1 MQLIEAFEELSGYFS
16 DFPGTKNSWIPM
28 TKNMS
33 EPLQEDFT
41 DRNTLINNIKG
52 TGRNYNFDKWSDTNL
67 YRMWQRIQQ
76 EEHNKKIARKIL
88 TDMERKRNTK
98 YCIDCGTQLSDS
110 GRCHKCDTEFGF
122 EELDEGVFDGLPN
135 TSNWV
140 SMSTGNKV
148 NTSNN
153 NSKNSTISN
162 KPHYVVSAS
171 ANVNIKDSLF
181 YWNYSYN
188 LGDMNDLVKHQDI
201 YDTIADAEVHANN
214 IFNEPAFAMKPAV
227 YIMAVDIVNQDFRL
241 VKSVENPYQQQNSTN
256 NIVTIVY
263 DGNRLRAQADDGQNG
278 KGWVAFPNNLR
289 TKAGQQ
295 YEVDGLHWNGKN
307 YRVVGNITPIT
318 NNNLRYVVSDRKSP
332 DFNDKAFYY
341 FDADPSTGKSKL
353 YIGYLKYFEA
363 GDFTYNM
370 QQAVDKVK
378 AVMREQPYSDLYLIS
393 IDENNKLE
401 LVKSYE

>member
-1 MQLIEAFEELSGYFS
+1 MKLVETFKELNAIYDNPYNITEA
-16 DFPGTKNSWIPM
+16 
-28 TKNMS
+28 
-33 EPLQEDFT
+33 FT
-41 DRNTLINNIKG
+41 DRNTLIANIKS
-52 TGRNYNFDKWSDTNL
+52 TGRNYNFDRWSDTQL

-88 TDMERKRNTK
+88 DNNEKAKNIK
-98 YCIDCGTQLSDS
+98 YCPDCKTQLSDN
-110 GRCHKCDTEFGF
+110 GTCPRCNIAYGW
-122 EELDEGVFDGLPN
+122 EETLDEGVFDSLPN
-135 TSNWV
+135 TNNWV
-140 SMSTGNKV
+140 SMTTGSTIKAPKSNST
-148 NTSNN
+148 NNTTSN
-153 NSKNSTISN
+153 KL
-162 KPHYVVSAS
+162 HYVISATV
-171 ANVNIKDSLF
+171 NGNIKDSLF
-181 YWNYSYN
+181 YWDYKYI
-188 LGDMNDLVKHQDI
+188 LGDMNDLAKHQDI
-201 YDTIADAEVHANN
+201 FKTIADAEIFAKN

-227 YIMAVDIVNQDFRL
+227 YIMSVDIVNQDFRL
-241 VKSVENPYQQQNSTN
+241 IKSVENPYQQQNQTN

-263 DGNRLRAQADDGQNG
+263 DGNRLRAQADDGKNG

-370 QQAVDKVK
+370 QQAVGKVK
-378 AVMREQPYSDLYLIS
+378 AVMRELPYNDLYIIS
-393 IDENNKLE
+393 VDENNNLE

>member
-1 MQLIEAFEELSGYFS
+1 
-16 DFPGTKNSWIPM
+16 
-28 TKNMS
+28 
-33 EPLQEDFT
+33 
-41 DRNTLINNIKG
+41 
-52 TGRNYNFDKWSDTNL
+52 
-67 YRMWQRIQQ
+67 
-76 EEHNKKIARKIL
+76 
-88 TDMERKRNTK
+88 
-98 YCIDCGTQLSDS
+98 
-110 GRCHKCDTEFGF
+110 
-122 EELDEGVFDGLPN
+122 
-135 TSNWV
+135 
-140 SMSTGNKV
+140 
-148 NTSNN
+148 
-153 NSKNSTISN
+153 
-162 KPHYVVSAS
+162 
-171 ANVNIKDSLF
+171 
-181 YWNYSYN
+181 
-188 LGDMNDLVKHQDI
+188 MNDLIKHQDI
-201 YDTIADAEVHANN
+201 YCTIADAEVYANN

-241 VKSVENPYQQQNSTN
+241 VKSVENPYQQQNQTN

-263 DGNRLRAQADDGQNG
+263 DGNRLRAQADDGKNG

-307 YRVVGNITPIT
+307 YRVIGNITPIT
-318 NNNLRYVVSDRKSP
+318 NNNLRYIVSDRKSP
-332 DFNDKAFYY
+332 AFNDRAFYY